1 MSTANSLRKKR
12 TKTVFLY
19 VKVTGDHKKN
29 HFKNFLCECESQSRE
44 DFRENVEKN
53 QDSYTD
59 DPSEEFGYKVKR

>member
-29 HFKNFLCECESQSRE
+29 HFKDFFCECESQSRE
-44 DFRENVEKN
+44 DFRENVEKK
-53 QDSYTD
+53 Q
-59 DPSEEFGYKVKR
+59 RQ